1 MVFTAAEEDLPEIKH
16 RIEEFRRG
24 LLQFARKSERAD
36 RVYAMNIA
44 MFPLSDKVDDPATA
58 DSGNPAPKKEG

>member
-1 MVFTAAEEDLPEIKH
+1 MFTAAEEDLPEIKH

-36 RVYAMNIA
+36 RVYALNIA
-44 MFPLSDKVDDPATA
+44 MFPLSDRVDDPATA
-58 DSGNPAPKKEG
+58 EDGPATPKKEG

>member
-1 MVFTAAEEDLPEIKH
+1 MFTAAEEDLPEIKH

-36 RVYAMNIA
+36 RVYALNIA
-44 MFPLSDKVDDPATA
+44 MFPLSDRVDDPATA
-58 DSGNPAPKKEG
+58 DGDAPNPPKEG